1 MYVVDVRALACILD
15 SGNFATHPPFWW
27 VLYIHGLSTIYTLK
41 KQNVKSAQEIVE
53 SPKFCMAILTICS
66 NLIIFGL
73 YQPYPRSFNLL

>member
-1 MYVVDVRALACILD
+1 MAGKFGEFGELSVIRQTLTSQILA
-15 SGNFATHPPFWW
+15 G
-27 VLYIHGLSTIYTLK
+27 TLK
-41 KQNVKSAQEIVE
+41 KQNVKSTREIVE